1 MSRKSHTFDRF
12 KFLRSHFMSSL
23 LILFFLDHMA
33 VGPLTSSLSIER
45 DFTIIK
51 SNVEKTQNNMW
62 TVFTLSH
69 TILSLYYF
77 RN

>member
-1 MSRKSHTFDRF
+1 
-12 KFLRSHFMSSL
+12 MSSL

-33 VGPLTSSLSIER
+33 VGPLTSILSVER